1 MSVVSEPADRRA
13 ARILKALLGEAA
25 GGARVTPLSS
35 GMTNRNFRVELAG
48 RILVLRL
55 GGEGTDLLGIDR
67 LNEHAASV
75 AVAGLEVGP
84 EVLAF
89 VPEEGALLTR
99 FLPGRC
105 LTAEEARKPEVLERI
120 VDAIHR
126 YHQGP
131 AFPGRFSPF
140 DTVRRYH
147 KLARERGVK
156 FPARLAKALRAMD
169 RIEKA
174 LGPLRRRRPCHNDLL
189 PANFI
194 DQGDSVKVL
203 DWEYAGMGDPYF
215 DLGNLAANQELTPE
229 LCELAVRRYNGKLRR
244 KDLAHLQLQRLASD
258 LRESLWGFL
267 QLGVSH
273 IEFDYRAYAMK
284 HLERFLAGAAARD
297 FSRWLKQVAAR

>member
-13 ARILKALLGEAA
+13 ARILKSLLGEAA
-25 GGARVTPLSS
+25 KGAKVTPLSS

-48 RILVLRL
+48 RTLVLRL

-67 LNEHAASV
+67 VNEHAACV
-75 AVAGLEVGP
+75 AVAGLGVGP

-99 FLPGRC
+99 FVPGRC
-105 LTAEEARKPEVLERI
+105 LTAEESRKPEVLERI
-120 VDAIHR
+120 IDAIHR
-126 YHQGP
+126 YHRGP

-147 KLARERGVK
+147 KLARERGVR
-156 FPARLAKALRAMD
+156 FPARLSNALKFMD

-174 LGPLRRRRPCHNDLL
+174 LGPLNRRRPCHNDLL

-194 DQGDSVKVL
+194 DQGDSVKIL

-215 DLGNLAANQELTPE
+215 DLGNLAANQELTAE
-229 LCELAVRRYNGKLRR
+229 GCELAVRRYNGKLRG

-273 IEFDYRAYAMK
+273 IEFDYRGYAKK
-284 HLERFLAGAAARD
+284 HLERFLAGASGRE
-297 FSRWLKQVAAR
+297 FSRWLKQAAAR